1 MIREMIRRKLA
12 TAVMVAALGSAVFV
26 SCAAR
31 DPFIGTWKLN
41 LSQSKLPAPL
51 PQSQIVTIHITDQI
65 IRVQE
70 DVVSEKGEKLAIKVH
85 AKFDGLDYAIDGSPF
100 ADTVAYTRV
109 DRNTLKGIGKK
120 GGKVIVD
127 EVAVV
132 SGNGKTL
139 TTTYSGTDS
148 SGQRGTFVAVFD
160 RH

>member
-1 MIREMIRRKLA
+1 M
-12 TAVMVAALGSAVFV
+12 TWVAVCSALFV

-31 DPFIGTWKLN
+31 DPFVGTWKLN
-41 LSQSKLPAPL
+41 LSKSNLPAPL
-51 PQSQIVTIHITDQI
+51 PQSQIVTIHISDQI

-70 DVVSEKGEKLAIKVH
+70 DIVGEKGDKLAIKVL
-85 AKFDGLDYAIDGSPF
+85 AKFDGLDYAIDGSPY

-120 GGKVIVD
+120 GSKVIVN
-127 EVAVV
+127 EIAVV

-148 SGQRGTFVAVFD
+148 SGQPATFVAVFE
-160 RH
+160 RQ

>member
-1 MIREMIRRKLA
+1 MIQRKLA
-12 TAVMVAALGSAVFV
+12 TAVMAAALGSAVFI

-31 DPFIGTWKLN
+31 DPFSGTWKLN
-41 LSQSKLPAPL
+41 LSKSKLPAPL
-51 PQSQIVTIHITDQI
+51 PQSQVVTIHIADQI

-70 DVVSEKGEKLAIKVH
+70 DIVSETGENLAIKVH
-85 AKFDGLDYAIDGSPF
+85 AKFDGLDYAIDGSPY

-109 DRNTLKGIGKK
+109 DRNTIKGIGKK

-127 EVAVV
+127 EIAVV
-132 SGNGKTL
+132 SGDGKTL

-148 SGQRGTFVAVFD
+148 SGQPATYVAVFD

>member
-1 MIREMIRRKLA
+1 
-12 TAVMVAALGSAVFV
+12 
-26 SCAAR
+26 
-31 DPFIGTWKLN
+31 LN
-41 LSQSKLPAPL
+41 LSKSRLPAPL
-51 PQSQIVTIHITDQI
+51 PQSQIVAIHIADEI

-70 DVVSEKGEKLAIKVH
+70 DVVSGKGEKLAIKVL
-85 AKFDGLDYAIDGSPF
+85 AKFDGLDYAIDGSPY

-127 EVAVV
+127 EIAVV

-139 TTTYSGTDS
+139 TATYSGADS
-148 SGQRGTFVAVFD
+148 SGQRATYVAVFD